1 LYDPEKWSK
10 FYRPSGVQ
18 LTNAP
23 AGDVDEDAPAAKAA
37 PASRPAPMQSASAP
51 SAQAP
56 AAAIPADTG
65 AAKPS
70 VDDILKMIRN
80 RQA

>member
-1 LYDPEKWSK
+1 
-10 FYRPSGVQ
+10 VQ
-18 LTNAP
+18 IANSP
-23 AGDVDEDAPAAKAA
+23 AGDADEYATAKPAPV
-37 PASRPAPMQSASAP
+37 ASRPAPAVSQSAPPAATAP
-51 SAQAP
+51 IAP
-56 AAAIPADTG
+56 AAG

>member
-1 LYDPEKWSK
+1 
-10 FYRPSGVQ
+10 
-18 LTNAP
+18 
-23 AGDVDEDAPAAKAA
+23 
-37 PASRPAPMQSASAP
+37 MQSASAP

-56 AAAIPADTG
+56 AAATPSDSG
-65 AAKPS
+65 ATAKPS